1 MGRRAWGLCLLLA
14 TPAFASSVL
23 LVPSDERSRPVAEEL
38 IETFAAE
45 GVTVKLAGPSSPAVK
60 CLANKAERNACLG
73 ELEGKAK
80 VDGVVVMVAKLKGPR
95 VTIGFELLS
104 GGASLRSTTTKGV
117 KGKLRAT
124 ARSDVGALMWALK
137 KAADT
142 PEAPPEKPAEAP
154 AMTVTT
160 RPLDAPRPPPVDAPK
175 PEPAPAPVLAPTRAP
190 IDDEL
195 ALRQAPPPPAPR
207 GKPAA
212 WVVTGVAVVAAGAAA
227 TLGGMG
233 AAGTSRLATT
243 TDGVAGLSYAHAE
256 ALRDASNAQLSA
268 ALGLGIG
275 AGLAGITAGLLWAL

>member
-1 MGRRAWGLCLLLA
+1 MGRHAWGLCLLLA

-45 GVTVKLAGPSSPAVK
+45 GVTVKLAGPNSPAVK
-60 CLANKAERNACLG
+60 CLANKAKRNTCLG

-80 VDGVVVMVAKLKGPR
+80 VDGVVVMVAKLKGPK

-104 GGASLRSTTTKGV
+104 GGEPLRSTTAKGV

-124 ARSDVGALMWALK
+124 ARPDVGALMWALK
-137 KAADT
+137 KASDT
-142 PEAPPEKPAEAP
+142 PEAPPEKPVEAP
-154 AMTVTT
+154 VMTVTT
-160 RPLDAPRPPPVDAPK
+160 RPLDAPKPPPADAPK
-175 PEPAPAPVLAPTRAP
+175 PEPTPAPVLTPTKAP

-195 ALRQAPPPPAPR
+195 ALREAPPPPPK

-227 TLGGMG
+227 TLGAMG
-233 AAGTSRLATT
+233 AAGTGRLATT
-243 TDGVAGLSYAHAE
+243 PDGVSTLSYADAE

-275 AGLAGITAGLLWAL
+275 AGLAGVTAGLLWAL

>member
-1 MGRRAWGLCLLLA
+1 MGRHAWGLCLLLA

-60 CLANKAERNACLG
+60 CLANKEKRNACLG

-80 VDGVVVMVAKLKGPR
+80 VDGVVVMVAKLKGPK

-104 GGASLRSTTTKGV
+104 GGEPLRSTTAKGV

-124 ARSDVGALMWALK
+124 ARPDVAALMWALK
-137 KAADT
+137 KASDT

-154 AMTVTT
+154 VMTVTT
-160 RPLDAPRPPPVDAPK
+160 RPLDAPKPPPADAPK
-175 PEPAPAPVLAPTRAP
+175 PEPAPVLAPAKAP

-195 ALRQAPPPPAPR
+195 ALREAPPPPASK

-243 TDGVAGLSYAHAE
+243 TDGVAGLSYADAE
-256 ALRDASNAQLSA
+256 ALRDASNTQLSA